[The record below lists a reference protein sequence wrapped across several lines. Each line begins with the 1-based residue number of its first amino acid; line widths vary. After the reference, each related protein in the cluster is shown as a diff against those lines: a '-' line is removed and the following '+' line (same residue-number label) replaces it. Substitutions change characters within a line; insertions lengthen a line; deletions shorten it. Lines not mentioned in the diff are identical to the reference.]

1 MDALSS
7 NHTAVGGIAM
17 IRMLIL
23 LLSFFIIHS
32 CDINIHYSST
42 FIPVVGETFVE
53 TPTYVVVTVVGE
65 FKFRYYL

>member
-1 MDALSS
+1 
-7 NHTAVGGIAM
+7 M